1 MIKSQRI
8 IFAGTP
14 KFSIP
19 ALESLINSEH
29 EVVAV
34 YTQPDRLSG
43 RGRKAKPSDV
53 KKFALDNGLIVQTP
67 INLKNKKDIEIF
79 NSFNPDLLVVA
90 AYGVI
95 LTNDIL
101 HAPTLGCINIH
112 ASILPKWR
120 GAAPIQRSLLAG
132 EAFTGISIMHM
143 EASLDSGPVYKTQ
156 EIPINPSDTSD
167 SLSEKLSII
176 GARTLMDS
184 LPGIIDGSMPCIP
197 QKSDIA
203 TYANK
208 LTKADSWIN
217 WSDSAIKID
226 QKVRALQPWPI
237 AQTYFQ
243 EKIVRIWKSEPIM
256 GTGEKIGNLIISSNK
271 DLDVVTGE
279 GLIRVLRLQ
288 MPGKNIITAQDFLN
302 SFDLTDSFFGDR

>member
-1 MIKSQRI
+1 VIKSQRI

-203 TYANK
+203 TYASK

-256 GTGEKIGNLIISSNK
+256 GTGEKIGNLMISSNK

-279 GLIRVLRLQ
+279 GLIRVLKLQ

>member
-203 TYANK
+203 TYASK

-256 GTGEKIGNLIISSNK
+256 GTGEKIGNLMISSNK

-279 GLIRVLRLQ
+279 GLIRVLKLQ
-288 MPGKNIITAQDFLN
+288 MPGKNIMTAQDFLN

>member
-203 TYANK
+203 TYASK

-256 GTGEKIGNLIISSNK
+256 GTGEKIGNLMISSNK

-279 GLIRVLRLQ
+279 GLIRVLKLQ